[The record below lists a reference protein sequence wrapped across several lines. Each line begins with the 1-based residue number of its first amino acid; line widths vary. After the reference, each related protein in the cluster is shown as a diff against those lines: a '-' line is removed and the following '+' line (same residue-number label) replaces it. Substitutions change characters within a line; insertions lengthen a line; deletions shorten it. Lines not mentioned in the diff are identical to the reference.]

1 MIVSIFGFINS
12 PSKNFKSF
20 FLLTSLVLLNFPA
33 TFGQEVLSL
42 NGTWEII
49 FDENN
54 LGRRNNWMNSEIFDS
69 KKQIEKIQVPSAW
82 ELIKKDY
89 EGVAFYRK
97 SFIVPNDWEGKI
109 INIQFDAVNYL
120 SEIWINDQAVG
131 YHEGGFTPFEF
142 RVDGMIKVGEANDLI
157 IRVVGPLILSD
168 KEIDGVKAMQ
178 TPQWRG
184 GINGGIWQPV
194 RLVTSGD
201 IYLQDVFLQTNL
213 SEASVSFETSIEQ
226 SSINSQSCNIEIT
239 IYQGN
244 KVIKGIEQ
252 DFILRPGTI
261 SKKWKLNVPSPSLWS
276 PRFPNLYTAKVI
288 VKQSGI
294 VSDHWETNFGFR
306 DFTIKDQDFYLNGE
320 RIYIKATFFEGLY
333 PNGIAFPDSEEMI
346 RKEIQLAKDAGFNMI
361 RPWRHPPPQIW
372 LNLADEMGILVVGS
386 PALECMT
393 LPIATPYLSNQVEN
407 EIRES
412 ILRDRNRTCIVQWE
426 LFNELHRPVLKQL
439 MRPMALL
446 ARNLDPTRL
455 ILDESGG
462 WAFGA
467 NMYLPTEYEPM
478 KFNDIHNYPGPFIN
492 KEQYDGY
499 LSIGLTDQ
507 QKKFKGFS
515 GSTPGKNVMPNL
527 MSFVSELGY
536 GSLPD
541 LTINNKLFK
550 EDGNSLTP
558 AYRYHKR
565 IHRQQKQV
573 IFESGFNEMYPN
585 MQKFYLDQQAIHGN
599 SNKRMI
605 EAVRSNPNIKGYC
618 IHALIAGDWIL
629 GAGLIDLW
637 RNPKNDVYQRTKEG
651 NESRI
656 LSIRTFP
663 RNVFSDDMTNIQ
675 LVGINDLNSIRG
687 QLTLQVLDENG
698 NIVLSKTESQDFK
711 SGIHELLN
719 KKISTDNLE
728 GKYQINAFIKNSDE
742 MILAQNT
749 HSFNVFK
756 ARNYNAVKLA
766 LFGPSGKLNSFLSKN
781 EISYS
786 KFSMKTSKETT
797 VVVLKTD
804 DNYLAAFDNEELL
817 QFVKRGGRIIFLEPV
832 SKEDIKEGN
841 KFGIDADV
849 HPAKGL
855 WTCIPHLIKEHPFFK
870 GVPSGIMMNDTYEN
884 IWPTN
889 TLRNLEIDG
898 VTSINPI
905 VASIGFDWFS
915 PTHKMHYSG
924 PGDSWWGSDMVT
936 VKLGQGRII
945 FSQFRILENMSDP
958 LSAIIFYNLIMSSNS
973 SN

>member
-1 MIVSIFGFINS
+1 MISIFKQKNSLFKFIER
-12 PSKNFKSF
+12 F
-20 FLLTSLVLLNFPA
+20 FLVTSFVFFNLPA
-33 TFGQEVLSL
+33 SFGQEVLSL

-54 LGRRNNWMNSEIFDS
+54 MGRGDHWMNSEIFDS
-69 KKQIEKIQVPSAW
+69 QKQIEPIQVPSAW

-97 SFIVPNDWEGKI
+97 SFIVPNHWEGKI
-109 INIQFDAVNYL
+109 IRIQFDAVNYL

-142 RVDGMIKVGEANDLI
+142 RIDKMIKVGGANDII
-157 IRVVGPLILSD
+157 IRVVGPIILSD
-168 KEIDGVKAMQ
+168 KEIDGVKGMQ

-201 IYLQDVFLQTNL
+201 IHLEDVFLQTHL
-213 SEASVSFETSIEQ
+213 SESSVSLEASIEQ
-226 SSINSQSCNIEIT
+226 SSINSQFCNAEIT
-239 IYQGN
+239 IYEGD
-244 KVIKGIEQ
+244 KVVKRIDQ
-252 DFILRPGTI
+252 DFKLRPGTT
-261 SKKWKLNVPSPSLWS
+261 SKKWKLNVPSPLLWS
-276 PRFPNLYTAKVI
+276 PGFPNLYTAKVI
-288 VKQSGI
+288 IKQSGI
-294 VSDHWETNFGFR
+294 VSDQWETNFGFR
-306 DFTIKDQDFYLNGE
+306 EFTIKNQDFYLNGE

-361 RPWRHPPPQIW
+361 RPWRHPPPSIW

-467 NMYLPTEYEPM
+467 NMYLPREYEPM

-492 KEQYDGY
+492 QEQYDGY
-499 LSIGLTDQ
+499 LSIGMTDQ
-507 QKKFKGFS
+507 QKNVMEFS
-515 GSTPGKNVMPNL
+515 GSTPGRNVVPGL

-550 EDGNSLTP
+550 EEGNSLTP

-585 MQKFYLDQQAIHGN
+585 MQQFYLDQQEIHGN

-637 RNPKNDVYQRTKEG
+637 RNPKNNVYQKTKEG
-651 NESRI
+651 NEPRI

-663 RNVFSDDMTNIQ
+663 RNVFSDEMTNIQ
-675 LVGINDLNSIRG
+675 VTGINDLNAIRG
-687 QLTLQVLDENG
+687 QLTIEVLDENG
-698 NIVLSKTESQDFK
+698 NIVFFKTESQDFK
-711 SGIHELLN
+711 SGIFQVFN
-719 KKISTDNLE
+719 KKIATDDLE
-728 GKYQINAFIKNSDE
+728 GKYQVNAFIKDSE
-742 MILAQNT
+742 EKIIARNT
-749 HSFNVFK
+749 HSFEVFK
-756 ARNYNAVKLA
+756 ARNYNEMKFAI
-766 LFGPSGKLNSFLSKN
+766 FGSPEKLNSFLLKN
-781 EISYS
+781 KISYS
-786 KFSMKTSKETT
+786 KFNKRTSKETP

-804 DNYLAAFDNEELL
+804 ENYLSAFDNEELL
-817 QFVKRGGRIIFLEPV
+817 QFVKGGGSIIFLEPI
-832 SKEDIKEGN
+832 SKEDIQKGN
-841 KFGIDADV
+841 KFGIKADV
-849 HPAKGL
+849 HPARGL

-870 GVPSGIMMNDTYEN
+870 GVPSGIMMNDTYQN
-884 IWPTN
+884 IWPTS

-915 PTHKMHYSG
+915 PEHKMHYLG
-924 PGDSWWGSDMVT
+924 PGDSWWGSDIAI

-945 FSQFRILENMSDP
+945 FSQIRIKENMSDP
-958 LSAIIFYNLIMSSNS
+958 LSAIIFYNMIMSPN
-973 SN
+973 